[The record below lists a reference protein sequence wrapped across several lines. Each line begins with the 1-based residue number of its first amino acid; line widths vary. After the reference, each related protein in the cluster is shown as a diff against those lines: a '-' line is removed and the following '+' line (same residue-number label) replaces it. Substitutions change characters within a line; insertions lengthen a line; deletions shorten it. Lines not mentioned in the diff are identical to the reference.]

1 MPFSP
6 LQGSI
11 CESSSSRADLFPS
24 SAVTEARLK
33 WSKPG
38 TCSSSNLPTSFLS
51 SLVATSLLSSQPD
64 PAGILLGDASPG
76 LLLGD
81 ALTGF
86 VPVCTLVLFVNL
98 ADLFYSTTTL
108 RNVFGIPTSVA
119 TLTEFKQYSTSL
131 DCPTTTFLT
140 PTDTSTQ
147 TTTLTTPTTTTGTP
161 TITPTTTTTA
171 PTTTPTTTA
180 ETSTISPTT
189 TSSNAIVATA
199 AVAAAVAVAVGVGV
213 GVGVAQA
220 VAQAAAQSA
229 ASQGTGQTLNQQGV
243 QNIINQVA
251 NGQGTASNSG
261 NPVPT
266 NALPFFVLGASVPDD
281 SCGDGGARG
290 PDGSCVP
297 VLKSGNCPP
306 MQWLTVDP
314 DDFTVISVQV
324 TEIQNLMLMFS
335 TGQMQSSSLWKWAHL
350 FS

>member
-1 MPFSP
+1 MPFFP

-11 CESSSSRADLFPS
+11 CESSSARADLFAS
-24 SAVTEARLK
+24 SAVPEARIK
-33 WSKPG
+33 WNKPG
-38 TCSSSNLPTSFLS
+38 SSCSSSNLPTSFLS
-51 SLVATSLLSSQPD
+51 SLVVTSLLSSHPD

-81 ALTGF
+81 ALSGS
-86 VPVCTLVLFVNL
+86 VQVCTLVVFVNL
-98 ADLFYSTTTL
+98 ADLFYTTTTL

-119 TLTEFKQYSTSL
+119 TFTEFNQFSTSL

-147 TTTLTTPTTTTGTP
+147 TTTPTSPTTTTVSP
-161 TITPTTTTTA
+161 
-171 PTTTPTTTA
+171 
-180 ETSTISPTT
+180 TISPTT
-189 TSSNAIVATA
+189 TSSNAIVTTA

-220 VAQAAAQSA
+220 VAQAAAQ
-229 ASQGTGQTLNQQGV
+229 GTGQTLNQQGV
-243 QNIINQVA
+243 QNIINQVV
-251 NGQGTASNSG
+251 NGQGTANNNG
-261 NPVPT
+261 NPVPN

-306 MQWLTVDP
+306 MQWLTLDP
-314 DDFTVISVQV
+314 DDFTVISAKVY
-324 TEIQNLMLMFS
+324 
-335 TGQMQSSSLWKWAHL
+335 
-350 FS
+350 